1 MVRFAEKRLERMK
14 VSSGA
19 SLLVNK
25 ELEYK
30 EFECEEVVN
39 ADLLVMLFNLLF
51 FESYNTRLESGG
63 EEPIYLPAD
72 SECDYH
78 RLIFRSDYVSSAFH
92 EISHWCIA
100 GEQRRQLVDFGYW
113 YNPDGR
119 TEIQQRTFENVEIKP
134 QALEWIFSVAA
145 GHKFNISADNLV
157 ADIGASDNF
166 IQSVIKQ
173 ARAWCVSSL
182 PDRPAKLVAALSE
195 IFGTFP
201 FEQKYYSLPNHDVNS
216 CLVSCS

>member
-1 MVRFAEKRLERMK
+1 MVRFAEKRLERMN